1 MWGRNLSVLAI
12 TCREILRSD
21 LLGHFFCLCPT
32 LQHLVQML
40 RCSINAISSSW
51 VGVHAS
57 SSLAPCLGPFLG
69 VSGSGRCCGDGVH
82 GCCSSDP
89 KKVVRLGAVA
99 MGVSSNLG
107 NDPVTVKLPEGAG
120 IGVATVAGEAGVADF
135 VAEAE
140 AELEASVFSALA
152 GETSDS
158 FFCFFLVLSESPI
171 FLQGFV
177 NAPTFCFFRL
187 FAGLF
192 EAS

>member
-69 VSGSGRCCGDGVH
+69 VSGSGRCCGDGVR
-82 GCCSSDP
+82 GCWSSDL
-89 KKVVRLGAVA
+89 KKVVGLDAVA
-99 MGVSSNLG
+99 MRVGSNLG
-107 NDPVTVKLPEGAG
+107 DDAVTVNLLEGAG
-120 IGVATVAGEAGVADF
+120 DGMGTEAGVAEVADA

-140 AELEASVFSALA
+140 
-152 GETSDS
+152 
-158 FFCFFLVLSESPI
+158 
-171 FLQGFV
+171 
-177 NAPTFCFFRL
+177 
-187 FAGLF
+187 
-192 EAS
+192 